1 MTTLSRRD
9 FVAWSSVAA
18 GATALSGFTST
29 AFAQGQA
36 YDTDVDAAKSGE
48 WKVVPCYNNCS
59 CDSSRCLLKCYFE
72 DGVPLKI
79 RSDEEG
85 DDRIEMPQRRACLR
99 GRAAIK
105 DKLSPM
111 RLKYPM
117 KRKNWSPDNPPGEL
131 RGIDEWERISWDEA
145 LDYVAA
151 EIQKCLQKYGPH
163 SMLSCTEMSLRNCTW
178 DAVYSLF
185 NYLGA
190 MTNVHGEI
198 SWGAWNA
205 PTSYMTGAENN
216 LAAPDALT
224 FSKTKLHIMFGN
236 NWAVN
241 KSGLAPYQMQY
252 AKEQGAR
259 MIFIDPWYNR
269 TAQAFADEWIPVL
282 PGTDGALALGVAYH
296 QIENGLYN
304 QEYLD
309 KYCIGFDADHMP
321 EGADAKDN
329 FKDYVL
335 GTYTG
340 EPRTPEWAEAICG
353 VPAAKIRELAE
364 EIASEEHVGFF
375 GGMSTTKHPAGEQF
389 AQAMYTLAFMRGTV
403 GREGSYVSWQG
414 LCDSGISSMAA
425 EGACMGGGDIY
436 PDKPEPKPQHYP
448 TRVNSC
454 IDVRNPGNE
463 DWAMLDMSTQ
473 WQEILDGEYGND
485 KWPGGKRKIDVH
497 LIHNGGVND
506 RLNAMPNVNAGI
518 KAWRKMDFVFTEDIV
533 FSTSAQYSDIVLP
546 AASLWE
552 KMPMAWTYAHDIVY
566 WNEPVMKPLFESK
579 P

>member
-1 MTTLSRRD
+1 MATLSRRS
-9 FVAWSSVAA
+9 FVKWTSAVA
-18 GATALSGFTST
+18 GAAALSGFAET
-29 AFAQGQA
+29 AFADGQA
-36 YDTDVDAAKSGE
+36 YDADVDAAKQGE

-72 DGVPLKI
+72 DGVPIKI

-85 DDRIEMPQRRACLR
+85 DDSIEMPQRRACLR

-111 RLKYPM
+111 RVKYPM
-117 KRKNWSPDNPPGEL
+117 KRKSWSPDDPHGEL

-151 EIQKCLQKYGPH
+151 EIQKCLDKYGPH

-185 NYLGA
+185 NYVGA

-252 AKEQGAR
+252 AKDQGAK
-259 MIFIDPWYNR
+259 MIFIDPWFNR

-282 PGTDGALALGVAYH
+282 PGTDGALALGLAYH
-296 QIENGLYN
+296 QIENGLYD
-304 QEYLD
+304 QDYLD
-309 KYCIGFDADHMP
+309 KYCIGFDAGHMP

-335 GTYTG
+335 GTYDG
-340 EPRTPEWAEAICG
+340 EPKSPEWAEAICG

-364 EIASEEHVGFF
+364 LIAGEEDVGFF

-389 AQAMYTLAFMRGTV
+389 AQAMYTLAFMHGTV

-414 LCDSGISSMAA
+414 LCDSGISSMAS
-425 EGACMGGGDIY
+425 EGACMGGADVY
-436 PDKPEPKPQHYP
+436 PDKPEPEPQHYP
-448 TRVNSC
+448 NRVNSC
-454 IDVRNPGNE
+454 IDVRNPGNV

-473 WQEILDGEYGND
+473 WQEILDGE
-485 KWPGGKRKIDVH
+485 
-497 LIHNGGVND
+497 
-506 RLNAMPNVNAGI
+506 
-518 KAWRKMDFVFTEDIV
+518 
-533 FSTSAQYSDIVLP
+533 
-546 AASLWE
+546 
-552 KMPMAWTYAHDIVY
+552 
-566 WNEPVMKPLFESK
+566 
-579 P
+579 

>member
-1 MTTLSRRD
+1 MK
-9 FVAWSSVAA
+9 WSSIAA
-18 GATALSGFTST
+18 SATALSGFTST
-29 AFAQGQA
+29 ALANGQA
-36 YDTDVDAAKSGE
+36 YDADINAAKSGE

-117 KRKNWSPDNPPGEL
+117 KRKSWSPDNPHGEL

-205 PTSYMTGAENN
+205 PASYMTGAENN

-236 NWAVN
+236 YWAVN
-241 KSGLAPYQMQY
+241 
-252 AKEQGAR
+252 
-259 MIFIDPWYNR
+259 
-269 TAQAFADEWIPVL
+269 
-282 PGTDGALALGVAYH
+282 
-296 QIENGLYN
+296 
-304 QEYLD
+304 
-309 KYCIGFDADHMP
+309 
-321 EGADAKDN
+321 
-329 FKDYVL
+329 
-335 GTYTG
+335 
-340 EPRTPEWAEAICG
+340 
-353 VPAAKIRELAE
+353 
-364 EIASEEHVGFF
+364 
-375 GGMSTTKHPAGEQF
+375 
-389 AQAMYTLAFMRGTV
+389 
-403 GREGSYVSWQG
+403 
-414 LCDSGISSMAA
+414 
-425 EGACMGGGDIY
+425 
-436 PDKPEPKPQHYP
+436 
-448 TRVNSC
+448 
-454 IDVRNPGNE
+454 
-463 DWAMLDMSTQ
+463 
-473 WQEILDGEYGND
+473 
-485 KWPGGKRKIDVH
+485 
-497 LIHNGGVND
+497 
-506 RLNAMPNVNAGI
+506 
-518 KAWRKMDFVFTEDIV
+518 
-533 FSTSAQYSDIVLP
+533 
-546 AASLWE
+546 
-552 KMPMAWTYAHDIVY
+552 
-566 WNEPVMKPLFESK
+566 
-579 P
+579 